1 MGVELFWHN
10 KTAYKSAVSMLDAAG
25 KAAVIHPTGTGK
37 SFIALKLCEENQD
50 KRVCWLSPS
59 EYIFRTQIE
68 NWIAVSGSINSG
80 TKKKENKSGEYQNTA
95 DQNKNKKQEKNDV
108 KIVGEKFNIPPELK
122 NIYFYTYAKL
132 MRMSEA
138 EIAKINPD
146 YIILDEFHRCGAAG
160 WGRGVEQLRKKY
172 SEAKVLGLS
181 ATNIRYL
188 DNQRDM
194 AWELFEG
201 NIASELTLGEAI
213 ATGILSAPK
222 YVLSIYSYQ
231 KEFKQYERRI
241 KQAKNKVVR
250 DTAEQQLEALRRALE
265 QAEGLDQIF
274 AKYITPIKK
283 RKECIDDW
291 QKTLKSK
298 ETKTKIEKLQRE
310 KEKITKE
317 TEETKH
323 FIFTEKQEILS
334 ENIYGKYLVFC
345 ANYDHLN
352 EMKELASEW
361 FANIDPAPHIYT
373 VYSEEKQAAQEF
385 QAFQEDHSCHL
396 KLLYC
401 INMLNEGI
409 HLNNID
415 GVILLRPTVSPTIY
429 KQQIGRA
436 LAAGGKKQPI
446 IFDIVMNIEN
456 LYSIGAVEEELREA
470 VLSYRALGREKELVN
485 ERFQIVD
492 EIQDCRT
499 LFAQLNETLGASWDA
514 MYAMAKEYYQGHK
527 HLNVPKRYKTLD
539 GYSLGM
545 WLATQR
551 KVYAGKVSGN
561 LSKTQIEKLEKIGM
575 KWQGTRELAWEKHYK
590 EAVEYYNEHGHLLVG
605 IQEIY
610 NKKKEQDNENKES
623 FIEDLTQKDTEK
635 KEFQSCEK
643 TENKDGTKT
652 KFILKTFSTEQ
663 NLEKETTEQEIIA
676 QEKKRK
682 AENEKRDA
690 NLARWLARLR
700 LEQKRLLQGKTEI
713 QKKEESI
720 EIRERKQNQNINL
733 GISLTPERIAALDQ
747 LGMVWDVSEFLWEQY
762 FAAAEEYYK
771 KYGNLDVPAHYRTA
785 DGKKLGRWIANQK
798 KDYREKNKFEDFT
811 EQIQKKE
818 NQTEKTQQI
827 SKKKRKG
834 LSKEQEKRLE
844 AIGITWGVKHNTTW
858 EKSYA
863 AASKYYQEYKNLDV
877 SASYVTMDGFRLGRW
892 IRQQREKYKK
902 IAAELQKQE
911 NHKELN
917 RNEFL
922 KVNRKMDTGSNDLS
936 ESERSFPA
944 DTEDSGKKKRFDSR
958 QKDYLSK
965 TSVIRIKKL
974 EQIGMIWEQ
983 ENSWERRYQLAK
995 NYYKEYGNL
1004 EIPSDYVVEGVWL
1017 GRWLREQKLKLEGK
1031 TKKSFTREQEQKL
1044 YSIGIKAGISQSEIT
1059 WRKQYKEAEEFYQ
1072 NHGNLSMPKR
1082 YIGKSGKNLGAWMQH
1097 QRSNYRNGLLADWQI
1112 AMLNQIGMVWEF
1124 EDPWKIGF
1132 LYAEKFFHET
1142 GHLEVPY
1149 NYVNKEGYRLGR
1161 WISNQRYAYH
1171 NKFKKSLNIEQI
1183 HQLEKLCMV
1192 WNATPGKNR
1201 VKKDG

>member
-1 MGVELFWHN
+1 MGIDLFEHN
-10 KTAYKSAVSMLDAAG
+10 KTAYNAAISMLNTTG

-37 SFIALKLCEENQD
+37 SFIALKLCEENPE

-59 EYIFRTQIE
+59 EYIFQTQIK
-68 NWIAVSGSINSG
+68 NWNAALNIPDFTTKEKEHKINSKR
-80 TKKKENKSGEYQNTA
+80 TYDA
-95 DQNKNKKQEKNDV
+95 AVRKNKKGAKKSISSLMLQ
-108 KIVGEKFNIPPELK
+108 NIS
-122 NIYFYTYAKL
+122 FSTYAKL
-132 MRMSEA
+132 MRMEEAALSE
-138 EIAKINPD
+138 IKPD
-146 YIILDEFHRCGAAG
+146 YIILDEFHRCGAAQ
-160 WGRGVEQLRKKY
+160 WGGGVKRLCGMY
-172 SEAKVLGLS
+172 PEAKVLGLS
-181 ATNIRYL
+181 ATSIRYL

-213 ATGILSAPK
+213 ARGILPMPT
-222 YVLSIYSYQ
+222 YILSIYSYQ
-231 KEFKQYERRI
+231 KELKRCEAQIQRT
-241 KQAKNKVVR
+241 KNSVVR
-250 DTAEQQLEALRRALE
+250 EKAEQQLEALRRALA
-265 QAEGLDQIF
+265 QADGLEEIF

-291 QKTLKSK
+291 QETLEPK
-298 ETKTKIEKLQRE
+298 ENKTKIEKLQR
-310 KEKITKE
+310 EKITKE

-361 FANIDPAPHIYT
+361 FAKVDPEPHLYT
-373 VYSEEKQAAQEF
+373 VSSETPEAAQEF

-409 HLNNID
+409 HLTEID

-551 KVYAGKVSGN
+551 KVYAGKVAGN
-561 LSKTQIEKLEKIGM
+561 LSETQMKKLEKIGM
-575 KWQGTRELAWEKHYK
+575 KWKGTRELAWEKHYAQ
-590 EAVEYYNEHGHLLVG
+590 AVEYHKEHGNLLVG
-605 IQEIY
+605 IQETLEQ
-610 NKKKEQDNENKES
+610 NK
-623 FIEDLTQKDTEK
+623 
-635 KEFQSCEK
+635 C
-643 TENKDGTKT
+643 TENPFCK
-652 KFILKTFSTEQ
+652 TEQ
-663 NLEKETTEQEIIA
+663 NDKSIKYFQEEFGKETIKNY
-676 QEKKRK
+676 KKTSRK
-682 AENEKRDA
+682 NE
-690 NLARWLARLR
+690 NLARWITRLR
-700 LEQKRLLQGKTEI
+700 T
-713 QKKEESI
+713 
-720 EIRERKQNQNINL
+720 ERKKLEYSMELQFEKKPN
-733 GISLTPERIAALDQ
+733 STFLTPERIAALDQ

-762 FAAAEEYYK
+762 FAAAKEYYK
-771 KYGNLDVPAHYRTA
+771 EYGNLDVPTHYRTA

-798 KDYREKNKFEDFT
+798 KDYREKNKFEDLT
-811 EQIQKKE
+811 GQAQKKE

-844 AIGITWGVKHNTTW
+844 AIGITWGVKHNATW

-863 AASKYYQEYKNLDV
+863 AASKYYQEYKTLDV

-922 KVNRKMDTGSNDLS
+922 KVNRKMDTGSNDLF
-936 ESERSFPA
+936 ESERSFPV
-944 DTEDSGKKKRFDSR
+944 DTEDSEKKKRFHPE

-965 TSVIRIKKL
+965 ASVIRIKKL

-1017 GRWLREQKLKLEGK
+1017 GRWIWEQKARLGIEEPLDFERLAQKDHKEKRLENK
-1031 TKKSFTREQEQKL
+1031 SQSLTKKVRKPLTLLQKEKLSAIGLHFKASQAEQSWQ
-1044 YSIGIKAGISQSEIT
+1044 Q
-1059 WRKQYKEAEEFYQ
+1059 QYTEAEKFYQ
-1072 NHGNLSMPKR
+1072 KHGNLSIPKR
-1082 YIGKSGKNLGAWMQH
+1082 YVGTNGKNLGVWLQH
-1097 QRSNYRNGLLADWQI
+1097 QREGKRRGRLAKWQI
-1112 AMLNQIGMVWEF
+1112 TMMERIGMIWEF
-1124 EDPWKIGF
+1124 DDPWEIGYQHAKNYF
-1132 LYAEKFFHET
+1132 SEEGDLA
-1142 GHLEVPY
+1142 VP
-1149 NYVNKEGYRLGR
+1149 NTYVCRDGYRLGK
-1161 WISNQRYAYH
+1161 WISNQRCAYH
-1171 NKFKKSLNIEQI
+1171 GAARKELEQNKVRKLEQI
-1183 HQLEKLCMV
+1183 GMIWSAK
-1192 WNATPGKNR
+1192 PGRTKKTN
-1201 VKKDG
+1201 VK